1 MSVFE
6 GIKFRGTFRAYQQ
19 RILDNA
25 DKYLRDG
32 RINIVAAPGSG
43 KTVLGLE
50 LIRRIGKPCI
60 ILSPTTAIREQWGT
74 RFREMFAENE
84 AVYNEAFS
92 SSLHSI
98 KKITS
103 VTYQALYS
111 ALEKAE
117 YTEDGENC
125 DYRDIEL
132 IEAVKAAGIGTIC
145 LDEAHHLKNEWQKAL
160 EKFTEA
166 MGASVTIV
174 SLTATPPYDSDPA
187 EWARYVAV
195 CGEIDEEIFVPE
207 LVAQGTLCPH
217 QDYVYFNFPT
227 AEEEKALTAHAAN
240 ARAALE
246 EIHGLTFL
254 ASVAEKLNASED
266 YDELYS
272 HVKEYVALC
281 AFLTAGGHEIKKRKA
296 KSLTAGKALPACTY
310 GIAETAL
317 EFLLDGELL
326 SEEEKATTERIL
338 KKHSVYERG
347 KVRLETTEKLKRA
360 LISSVGKLKSIGKIA
375 SSEYANIGAGLRL
388 LILTDHIGR
397 ENLDGLTGRE
407 FNAVNAVS
415 VFETVRRAVP
425 EAKTGVLTGSLV
437 ILPDRVK
444 AQGEKSRKRIAGTG
458 YSEVEFSSSSRGAV
472 GAVSELFER
481 GEIEILV
488 GTKSLLG
495 EGWDS
500 PKVNTLILA
509 SFVGSYV
516 LSNQMRGRSIRPD
529 PDDPMKC
536 ANVWHLVTVEPDYI
550 FKDSVREK
558 VVTYFKRDESE
569 LKSQDFEILK
579 RRFDAFTGPDYDTGE
594 IESGIGRITAIKPP
608 FDKKGIERINANMLE
623 LSSERALPRAQ
634 WEREVKGR
642 KAEVV
647 VETLLP
653 QEKKVPVARFFNLKL
668 LIAEAILGESACIAA
683 GLAVARI
690 SNPIIAV
697 VTALA
702 LQLAVAYLVLPTFL
716 KFLKHLNPAR
726 SFLIIGKAVCGTL
739 AECGLI
745 DPDAQ
750 AVTEQDKDLTQTAI
764 YLRNASVHDQNV
776 FNAAM
781 KEFFSPIE
789 NPRYVI
795 VKRNA
800 LGALSYLHSYACPSA
815 IGRKKEYAEIFAK
828 KLASETG
835 NFKLIY
841 TRNASGRK
849 TIMRCRS
856 NSYITLNAKAVDK
869 KFKVSHWE

>member
-1 MSVFE
+1 M
-6 GIKFRGTFRAYQQ
+6 
-19 RILDNA
+19 
-25 DKYLRDG
+25 
-32 RINIVAAPGSG
+32 
-43 KTVLGLE
+43 
-50 LIRRIGKPCI
+50 
-60 ILSPTTAIREQWGT
+60 
-74 RFREMFAENE
+74 
-84 AVYNEAFS
+84 
-92 SSLHSI
+92 
-98 KKITS
+98 
-103 VTYQALYS
+103 
-111 ALEKAE
+111 
-117 YTEDGENC
+117 
-125 DYRDIEL
+125 
-132 IEAVKAAGIGTIC
+132 
-145 LDEAHHLKNEWQKAL
+145 
-160 EKFTEA
+160 
-166 MGASVTIV
+166 
-174 SLTATPPYDSDPA
+174 
-187 EWARYVAV
+187 
-195 CGEIDEEIFVPE
+195 
-207 LVAQGTLCPH
+207 
-217 QDYVYFNFPT
+217 
-227 AEEEKALTAHAAN
+227 
-240 ARAALE
+240 
-246 EIHGLTFL
+246 
-254 ASVAEKLNASED
+254 
-266 YDELYS
+266 
-272 HVKEYVALC
+272 
-281 AFLTAGGHEIKKRKA
+281 
-296 KSLTAGKALPACTY
+296 
-310 GIAETAL
+310 
-317 EFLLDGELL
+317 
-326 SEEEKATTERIL
+326 
-338 KKHSVYERG
+338 
-347 KVRLETTEKLKRA
+347 
-360 LISSVGKLKSIGKIA
+360 
-375 SSEYANIGAGLRL
+375 
-388 LILTDHIGR
+388 
-397 ENLDGLTGRE
+397 
-407 FNAVNAVS
+407 
-415 VFETVRRAVP
+415 
-425 EAKTGVLTGSLV
+425 
-437 ILPDRVK
+437 
-444 AQGEKSRKRIAGTG
+444 
-458 YSEVEFSSSSRGAV
+458 EFSSSARAAV

-516 LSNQMRGRSIRPD
+516 LSNQMRGRSIRLD
-529 PDDPMKC
+529 PDDPTKC

-558 VVTYFKRDESE
+558 AVTYFKRDESE
-569 LKSQDFEILK
+569 PRSQDFEILK
-579 RRFDAFTGPDYDTGE
+579 RRFDAFMGPDYDTGE

-690 SNPIIAV
+690 SNPVIAV
-697 VTALA
+697 VTALV
-702 LQLAVAYLVLPTFL
+702 LQLAVAYLVLPPFL
-716 KFLKHLNPAR
+716 KLLKHLNPAR

-739 AECGLI
+739 VECGLI

-869 KFKVSHWE
+869 KFKVSHWQ